1 MSLTLNGTDPLQL
14 SDLYSRPASKVFPP
28 IQNIRNPSKSS
39 YPDNPLVQPNFR
51 QQNHRIIRSC
61 SLISASKIIARQPS
75 FHQSKI
81 KNAPSCSFTNSPD
94 AFFYTI
100 SVDPRCPAA
109 QPASRHS
116 DPGALFRLTFT
127 VYAPV
132 HSLFPVSQLEHM
144 RQFLLRSGDASR
156 ILTVD
161 HVGDLLRKI
170 DIRRY
175 RFDGP

>member
-1 MSLTLNGTDPLQL
+1 MRLIRYNYPIYTPDQHPRYSLQSRISEIHLNH
-14 SDLYSRPASKVFPP
+14 P
-28 IQNIRNPSKSS
+28 IQ
-39 YPDNPLVQPNFR
+39 
-51 QQNHRIIRSC
+51 IIRSC
-61 SLISASKIIARQPS
+61 SLISASKIIARQPP
-75 FHQSKI
+75 FHQNKI

-144 RQFLLRSGDASR
+144 RQFLLRSGDAPR

-161 HVGDLLRKI
+161 HVGDLFRKL
-170 DIRRY
+170 
-175 RFDGP
+175 

>member
-1 MSLTLNGTDPLQL
+1 MSLSLNGTDPLQL

-39 YPDNPLVQPNFR
+39 YPDNPLMQPNFR
-51 QQNHRIIRSC
+51 QQNHRQATTIPP
-61 SLISASKIIARQPS
+61 KQ
-75 FHQSKI
+75 

-144 RQFLLRSGDASR
+144 RSSCSVVVMHRGFLQWITLVISSGRSIWVRFASSPPLMM
-156 ILTVD
+156 LTVIP
-161 HVGDLLRKI
+161 GST
-170 DIRRY
+170 
-175 RFDGP
+175 